1 MVILESIVDAI
12 LFILG
17 ALFGTVVF
25 CALAVAIAFA
35 VCCAYVCIKGFV
47 DVCRKSNKDE

>member
-1 MVILESIVDAI
+1 MIILKSIIDAL
-12 LFILG
+12 LFMLG

-35 VCCAYVCIKGFV
+35 ICCTYICIKGFIEA
-47 DVCRKSNKDE
+47 CHESKKDK